1 MSIFFAF
8 FLLVGN
14 PGVSKSPT
22 KAVLLSAFLPA
33 GGQIYNEK
41 YFKAAVLASIETY
54 SGYKALDYYLGY
66 RKSGDTE
73 KFKSAVSFGF
83 YFLGSWLYSMADAYV
98 DAHLFDFGKK
108 VQFTISSRG
117 FGVRYNL
124 RGGM

>member
-1 MSIFFAF
+1 MSVFFALL
-8 FLLVGN
+8 LLVDS
-14 PGVSKSPT
+14 PDLSKSPT

-54 SGYKALDYYLGY
+54 SGYKALDYYLSY

-73 KFKSAVSFGF
+73 KFKSAVSFGI
-83 YFLGSWLYSMADAYV
+83 YFLGAWLYSMADAYV

-108 VQFTISSRG
+108 VQFTSSSRG
-117 FGVRYNL
+117 VGVRYNL
-124 RGGM
+124 KGGM